1 MNENKIVIGIFENE
15 LYAIIAQNNL
25 REAGINANIRKQ
37 FGGIFLPFLKQVDGV
52 PLIISSRQEEK
63 AKKILETKFF

>member
-25 REAGINANIRKQ
+25 REAGINASILKQ
-37 FGGIFLPFLKQVDGV
+37 FGGIFLPFVTQVDGV
-52 PLIISSRQEEK
+52 PLMVSSREEEK
-63 AKKILETKFF
+63 ARKILETKFS